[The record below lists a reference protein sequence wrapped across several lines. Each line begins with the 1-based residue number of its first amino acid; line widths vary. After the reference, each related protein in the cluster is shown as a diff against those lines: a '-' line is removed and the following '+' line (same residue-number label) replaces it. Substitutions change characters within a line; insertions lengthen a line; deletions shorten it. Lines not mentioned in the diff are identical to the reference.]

1 MKSILITLEK
11 LSLSYKL
18 ALGFGGILLITLGL
32 GLKDIQMQ
40 EDQSAL
46 IEKIYAV
53 DLLGIYNA
61 KDVLIHL
68 SQRGRALRQAILA
81 PDAASRELALGL
93 VDDEQ
98 TKLDISL
105 KELRPRIVQADNVVN
120 LNDFDN
126 AHAVYRAREE
136 RAVRLLKQG
145 EIAQARAIVA
155 DQEFQ
160 NDGLVADTAMNRL
173 TEIKEET
180 AHQRLL
186 EQGRRNVW
194 QTRFTT
200 LCMCI
205 GLGLGF
211 LFAILAGRSVRLPS
225 QRLRRALQELTA
237 GDLDHTI
244 PYTDYPNEIGVIA
257 HSIHSLQAALRKGKS
272 LEEEIKRMNFLT
284 DMALD
289 QTKSGI
295 WVVDFKD
302 PDHVFLPERTA
313 RLLGEEVKSGG
324 GLYRLDSEWYAR
336 VVEADKTLEPALACA
351 EQTGDRYRAT
361 INGET
366 EKYESVY
373 AYKRP
378 VDGEVIWLHAHGR
391 PVRDE
396 NTQNILFMY
405 GAYLD
410 ITAQKAAEN
419 ELHHAKEQ
427 ALTATRA
434 KSEFLANMSH
444 EVRTPM
450 NAIIGMSHLALQTQ
464 LDNRQRNYIEKVLRA
479 GENLLGIIN
488 DILDFSKIEAGK
500 LTVEKIDFSL
510 EDVLD
515 NLVSLIGLKAED
527 KGLELLFH
535 IQSDVPGDL
544 IGDPLR
550 IGQVLVNLGTN
561 AVKFTDAGEIVVAV
575 ERVSGDDETAMLH
588 FSVKDSGIGMT
599 AQQCEK
605 LFQSFGQAD
614 ASTTR
619 KYGGSGLGLA
629 ISKNLLGLM
638 DGRIWVESEVGQ
650 GSTFHCH
657 ARFGLQ
663 QNVKPRRMFHADEL
677 LGMRV
682 LVVDDNAMAREILST
697 MARNFCLEVDV
708 ASSGAQGVEMV
719 MQAERKSLPYNLMLT
734 DWKMPGMDGIATVQ
748 RLRATSLA
756 QTPAVIM
763 VTAYGREDALLNA
776 AEQGVELSCILTKPV
791 TSSSLLEAIGLAMGK
806 GTLVGTRVNERGH
819 HYKEAMAHL
828 RGARLL
834 LVEDNE
840 LNQELVADLLS
851 NADVEVVV
859 AGDGQQALEILA
871 RDKRFDGVLM
881 DCQMPV
887 MDGYE
892 ATKLLRS
899 NPEFS
904 GMPIIAMTAN
914 VMMSDKQRALDVGMQ
929 DHIAKP
935 LNVGDMFA
943 ILARWI
949 HPLEPTADTLPAKEI
964 AAASAETAAAAELPE
979 LDGIDI
985 QAGLATTMNN
995 VALYRR
1001 LLKKFRVG
1009 QGDFAQMFEKAR
1021 RGSDASAPARLAH
1034 TLRGTA
1040 GNIGA
1045 KEIQAAATELETA
1058 CTVNASATAIDALLA
1073 TVLQK
1078 LDPVI
1083 AVLTALEDAEAANTA
1098 PMTHIDT
1105 ALLHAQTARL
1115 KSLLA
1120 DSDAEAF
1127 DPWNAHAALFKA
1139 AYPRHWHR
1147 IQKELENFD
1156 FELAL
1161 SIVKAAEQEYG
1172 I

>member
-1 MKSILITLEK
+1 MKSVLTALEK

-18 ALGFGGILLITLGL
+18 ALGFGGILLIILGL
-32 GLKDIQMQ
+32 GLKDLQMQ
-40 EDQSAL
+40 AEQSAL
-46 IEKIYAV
+46 IEDMYET
-53 DLLGIYNA
+53 DLLGISNA
-61 KDVLIHL
+61 KDALIHL

-81 PDAASRELALGL
+81 PDEASREQALAL
-93 VDDEQ
+93 VDDAQ
-98 TKLDISL
+98 AKLDIAL
-105 KELRPRIVQADNVVN
+105 KELRPRIVLAENTVN
-120 LNDFDN
+120 LADFEK
-126 AHAVYRAREE
+126 AHAVYRARVE
-136 RAVRLLKQG
+136 RAVQLLKKG
-145 EIAQARAIVA
+145 NIAQAQDIVA
-155 DQEFQ
+155 DPEFQ
-160 NDGLVADTAMNRL
+160 NYGLVANIALNRL
-173 TEIKEET
+173 TELKEES
-180 AHQRLL
+180 AKRRIID
-186 EQGRRNVW
+186 QGGRYAW
-194 QTRFTT
+194 QTRFTIIW
-200 LCMCI
+200 LCV
-205 GLGLGF
+205 GLSLGL
-211 LFAILAGRSVRLPS
+211 LFAILVGRSVRLPS
-225 QRLRRALQELTA
+225 QRLRRALQELAA
-237 GDLDHTI
+237 GELDRTV
-244 PYTDYPNEIGVIA
+244 PYTNYPNEIGVIA
-257 HSIHSLQAALRKGKS
+257 HSIQSLQSELRKGKRF
-272 LEEEIKRMNFLT
+272 EEEIKRMNFLT
-284 DMALD
+284 DVALD

-302 PDHVFLPERTA
+302 PEHVFMPERTA
-313 RLLGEEVKSGG
+313 RLLGEEIKPDG
-324 GLYRLDSEWYAR
+324 GLYRLDDEWYAR
-336 VVEADKTLEPALACA
+336 VVAADQTLEPTQACA
-351 EQTGDRYRAT
+351 ELTNQRFQAT
-361 INGET
+361 IAGET
-366 EKYESVY
+366 EKYESIY

-378 VDGEVIWLHAHGR
+378 LDGKVIWLHAHGR
-391 PVRDE
+391 PVRDKQ
-396 NTQNILFMY
+396 TQEILFMY

-410 ITAQKAAEN
+410 ITAQKNAEN
-419 ELHHAKEQ
+419 ELHQAKEQ

-444 EVRTPM
+444 EIRTPM
-450 NAIIGMSHLALQTQ
+450 NAIIGMSHLALQTS
-464 LDNRQRNYIEKVLRA
+464 LDKRQRNYIEKVQRA

-500 LTVEKIDFSL
+500 LTVEQIDFSL
-510 EDVLD
+510 EDVMD

-527 KGLELLFH
+527 KGLELLFQ
-535 IQSDVPGDL
+535 IRPDVPGDL

-575 ERVSGDDETAMLH
+575 ERISGDDDSVMLH

-599 AQQCEK
+599 VEQCEK
-605 LFQSFGQAD
+605 LFQSFSQAD

-629 ISKNLLGLM
+629 ISKNLLELM
-638 DGRIWVESEVGQ
+638 DGRIWVESEVGR

-663 QNVKPRRMFHADEL
+663 KNARPRRMFHADEL
-677 LGMRV
+677 LGIRV

-697 MARNFCLEVDV
+697 MARNFGLEVDV
-708 ASSGAQGVEMV
+708 ASGGAQGVEMV
-719 MQAERKSLPYNLMLT
+719 MLAERQSLPYNLMLM

-776 AEQGVELSCILTKPV
+776 AEQGVELSSVLTKPV
-791 TSSSLLEAIGLAMGK
+791 TSSSLLEAIGLALGK
-806 GTLVGTRVNERGH
+806 GTLVETRASERGH

-840 LNQELVADLLS
+840 MNQELAIELLS
-851 NADVEVVV
+851 NAGVDVVL
-859 AGDGQQALEILA
+859 AGDGQQALDILA

-892 ATKLLRS
+892 ATQMLRS
-899 NPEFS
+899 DPVFS

-943 ILARWI
+943 TLARWI
-949 HPLEPTADTLPAKEI
+949 HPLESTTSRLPAGEI
-964 AAASAETAAAAELPE
+964 AVATGELPA

-995 VALYRR
+995 MALYRR
-1001 LLKKFRVG
+1001 LLRKFRAG
-1009 QGDFAQMFEKAR
+1009 QAHFAQLFEAACHDKDATAPR
-1021 RGSDASAPARLAH
+1021 RVAH

-1045 KEIQAAATELETA
+1045 RELQAAAADLETA
-1058 CTVNASATAIDALLA
+1058 CMGDASTATTEGPLA
-1073 TVLQK
+1073 VVLQK
-1078 LDPVI
+1078 LAPVI
-1083 AVLTALEDAEAANTA
+1083 AALTALENAETSNAAPTVN
-1098 PMTHIDT
+1098 IDT
-1105 ALLHAQTARL
+1105 TSLQAQTARL
-1115 KSLLA
+1115 KELLI
-1120 DSDAEAF
+1120 DSDAEAA
-1127 DPWNAHAALFKA
+1127 DLWTAHAGLFQA

-1147 IQKELENFD
+1147 IEKELANFD
-1156 FELAL
+1156 FEVAL
-1161 SIVKAAEQEYG
+1161 TVVEAAEQEYR

>member
-1 MKSILITLEK
+1 MRSILIALEK

-18 ALGFGGILLITLGL
+18 ALAFGGILLITLGL

-40 EDQSAL
+40 TDQRML
-46 IEKIYAV
+46 IESIYEV
-53 DLLGIYNA
+53 DLLGISNA
-61 KDVLIHL
+61 KDALIHL

-81 PDAASRELALGL
+81 PDEASREQALGL
-93 VDDEQ
+93 VDDAQ
-98 TKLDISL
+98 AKLNSSL
-105 KELRPRIVQADNVVN
+105 KELSPRVVLDENVVN
-120 LNDFDN
+120 LADFEK

-136 RAVRLLKQG
+136 RAVQFLKKG

-155 DQEFQ
+155 DPEFQ
-160 NDGLVADTAMNRL
+160 NYGLVANIALNRL
-173 TEIKEET
+173 SELKEET

-186 EQGRRNVW
+186 EQGRRNAW

-200 LCMCI
+200 ICMCI
-205 GLGLGF
+205 SLGLGL
-211 LFAILAGRSVRLPS
+211 LLALLVGRSVRLPS

-237 GDLDHTI
+237 GELGRAI
-244 PYTDYPNEIGVIA
+244 PYTDYSNEIGVIA
-257 HSIHSLQAALRKGKS
+257 HSIQSLQAALRKGKS
-272 LEEEIKRMNFLT
+272 LEEEIKRTNFLT
-284 DMALD
+284 DVALD

-295 WVVDFKD
+295 WVVDFKN
-302 PDHVFLPERTA
+302 PEHVFLPERTA
-313 RLLGEEVKSGG
+313 RLLGEEVRSGG
-324 GLYRLDSEWYAR
+324 GLYRLDREWFAR
-336 VVEADKTLEPALACA
+336 VVEADNTLEPALACA
-351 EQTGDRYRAT
+351 ELTNRRFQAT
-361 INGET
+361 ISGET
-366 EKYESVY
+366 EKYEAVY

-396 NTQNILFMY
+396 KTQKILFMY

-419 ELHHAKEQ
+419 ELHQAKEQ
-427 ALTATRA
+427 ALIATRA

-450 NAIIGMSHLALQTQ
+450 NAVIGMSHLALQTQ
-464 LDNRQRNYIEKVLRA
+464 LDSRQRNYIEKVLRA

-510 EDVLD
+510 EDVMD

-527 KGLELLFH
+527 KGLELLFQ
-535 IQSDVPGDL
+535 IRPDVPGDL

-561 AVKFTDAGEIVVAV
+561 AVKFTDVGEIVVAV
-575 ERVSGDDETAMLH
+575 ERVSGDDKTATLH

-599 AQQCEK
+599 VQQCEK
-605 LFQSFGQAD
+605 LFQSFSQAD
-614 ASTTR
+614 TSTTR

-629 ISKNLLGLM
+629 ISKNLLELM
-638 DGRIWVESEVGQ
+638 DGRIWVESEVGR

-682 LVVDDNAMAREILST
+682 LVVDDNTMAREILST
-697 MARNFCLEVDV
+697 MARNFDLEVDV

-719 MQAERKSLPYNLMLT
+719 MQAERKSLPYNLMLM
-734 DWKMPGMDGIATVQ
+734 DWKMPGMDGVATVR

-791 TSSSLLEAIGLAMGK
+791 TSSSLLDAIGLALGK
-806 GTLVGTRVNERGH
+806 GTLVGTRVSERGH

-840 LNQELVADLLS
+840 MNQELAAELLS
-851 NADVEVVV
+851 NADIDLVV

-871 RDKRFDGVLM
+871 QDKRFDGVLM

-892 ATKLLRS
+892 ATQILRS
-899 NPEFS
+899 NPAFS

-943 ILARWI
+943 TLARWI
-949 HPLEPTADTLPAKEI
+949 HPLENTAYNLPAKEI
-964 AAASAETAAAAELPE
+964 AAEAADLPE

-1001 LLKKFRVG
+1001 LLKKFRAG
-1009 QGDFAQMFEKAR
+1009 QSNFAQIFEAACCD
-1021 RGSDASAPARLAH
+1021 SDVSAPARLAH

-1045 KEIQAAATELETA
+1045 KEIQAAAAELETV
-1058 CTVNASATAIDALLA
+1058 CTANASTTAIDELLA
-1073 TVLQK
+1073 AVLRK

-1083 AVLTALEDAEAANTA
+1083 AALTALEGAEAENVA
-1098 PMTHIDT
+1098 PMTNIDT
-1105 ALLHAQTARL
+1105 ALLQVQTARL

-1120 DSDAEAF
+1120 DSDAEVS
-1127 DPWNAHAALFKA
+1127 DLWRAHAELFKA

-1147 IQKELENFD
+1147 VQKELENFD

-1161 SIVKAAEQEYG
+1161 SFVEAAEQEYRM
-1172 I
+1172 

>member
-1 MKSILITLEK
+1 MKSILTALEK

-40 EDQSAL
+40 TEQSVLVED
-46 IEKIYAV
+46 IYET
-53 DLLGIYNA
+53 DLLGISNA
-61 KDVLIHL
+61 KDALIHL

-81 PDAASRELALGL
+81 PDQASREQALVL
-93 VDDEQ
+93 VDQ
-98 TKLDISL
+98 AQAKLDIAL
-105 KELRPRIVQADNVVN
+105 KELRPRIVLAENAVN
-120 LNDFDN
+120 LADFEK
-126 AHAVYRAREE
+126 AHAVYRAKVE
-136 RAVRLLKQG
+136 RAVQLLKKG
-145 EIAQARAIVA
+145 EIEQAREIVA
-155 DQEFQ
+155 DPEFQ
-160 NDGLVADTAMNRL
+160 NYGLVANIALNRL
-173 TEIKEET
+173 TELKEDS
-180 AHQRLL
+180 ARQRIL
-186 EQGRRNVW
+186 EQSHRYLW

-200 LCMCI
+200 IFLCI
-205 GLGLGF
+205 GLALGL
-211 LFAILAGRSVRLPS
+211 LFAVLVGRSVRLPS
-225 QRLRRALQELTA
+225 QRLRRALQELAA
-237 GDLDHTI
+237 GDLDRSV
-244 PYTDYPNEIGVIA
+244 PYTNYPNEIGVIA
-257 HSIHSLQAALRKGKS
+257 HSIQSLQAELRKGKR

-284 DMALD
+284 DVALD

-302 PDHVFLPERTA
+302 PDHVFMPERTA
-313 RLLGEEVKSGG
+313 RLLGEAIKPGG
-324 GLYRLDSEWYAR
+324 GLYRLDDEWYAR
-336 VVEADKTLEPALACA
+336 VVDADKTLGPGQACA
-351 EQTGDRYRAT
+351 ELTNQRYQAS
-361 INGET
+361 ISGET
-366 EKYESVY
+366 EKYESIY

-378 VDGEVIWLHAHGR
+378 ADGKVIWLHAHGR

-396 NTQNILFMY
+396 KTQKLLFMY

-410 ITAQKAAEN
+410 ITEQKAAEH
-419 ELHHAKEQ
+419 ELHQAKEQ

-444 EVRTPM
+444 EIRTPM
-450 NAIIGMSHLALQTQ
+450 NAIIGMSHLALQTS
-464 LDNRQRNYIEKVLRA
+464 LDKRQRNYIEKVQRA

-500 LTVEKIDFSL
+500 LTVEQIDFSL
-510 EDVLD
+510 EDVMD

-527 KGLELLFH
+527 KGLELLFR
-535 IQSDVPGDL
+535 IDSDVPGDL

-575 ERVSGDDETAMLH
+575 ERISGDEDSVMLH

-599 AQQCEK
+599 VEQCEK
-605 LFQSFGQAD
+605 LFQSFSQAD

-629 ISKNLLGLM
+629 ISKNLLELM
-638 DGRIWVESEVGQ
+638 DGRIWVESEIGH

-663 QNVKPRRMFHADEL
+663 QNVKPRRMFHAEEL
-677 LGMRV
+677 LGLRV

-697 MARNFCLEVDV
+697 MARNFGLEVDV

-719 MQAERKSLPYNLMLT
+719 LQAEKKSLPYNLMLM

-756 QTPAVIM
+756 HTPAVIM

-776 AEQGVELSCILTKPV
+776 AEQGVELSSVLTKPV
-791 TSSSLLEAIGLAMGK
+791 TSSSLLEAIGLTLGK
-806 GTLVGTRVNERGH
+806 GTLIETRASERCH

-828 RGARLL
+828 LGARLL

-840 LNQELVADLLS
+840 MNQELACELLS
-851 NADVEVVV
+851 NAGVEVVV
-859 AGDGQQALEILA
+859 AGDGQQAVDILA
-871 RDKRFDGVLM
+871 RDDRFDGVLM

-892 ATKLLRS
+892 ATQLLRA
-899 NPEFS
+899 NPAFS

-914 VMMSDKQRALDVGMQ
+914 VMMSDKQRALNAGMQ

-943 ILARWI
+943 TLARWI
-949 HPLEPTADTLPAKEI
+949 HPQESGVQRTPAKAMTVE
-964 AAASAETAAAAELPE
+964 ANMLPPINSIDSIE
-979 LDGIDI
+979 GIDVR
-985 QAGLATTMNN
+985 AGLATTMNN
-995 VALYRR
+995 LPLYRR
-1001 LLKKFRVG
+1001 LLSKFRTG
-1009 QGDFAQMFEKAR
+1009 QGNFSQLFEAACR
-1021 RGSDASAPARLAH
+1021 DADVSAPARLAH
-1034 TLRGTA
+1034 TLKGTA

-1045 KEIQAAATELETA
+1045 REVQAAAAELETA
-1058 CTVNASATAIDALLA
+1058 CMANASSTLINELL
-1073 TVLQK
+1073 TKVLQK
-1078 LDPVI
+1078 LQPVI
-1083 AVLTALEDAEAANTA
+1083 AALTALEGVDTKNVAA
-1098 PMTHIDT
+1098 MTHID
-1105 ALLHAQTARL
+1105 APLLQAQTERL
-1115 KSLLA
+1115 KQLLA
-1120 DSDAEAF
+1120 DSDAEVS
-1127 DPWNAHAALFKA
+1127 DLWQAHAELFKA

-1147 IQKELENFD
+1147 IEKELENFD
-1156 FELAL
+1156 FEVAL
-1161 SIVKAAEQEYG
+1161 TVVEAAEQEYR